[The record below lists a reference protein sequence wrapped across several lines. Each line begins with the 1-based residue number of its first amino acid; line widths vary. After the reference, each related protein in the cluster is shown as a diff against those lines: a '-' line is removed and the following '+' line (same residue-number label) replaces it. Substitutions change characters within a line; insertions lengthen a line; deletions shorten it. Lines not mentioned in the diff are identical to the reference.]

1 MSVSR
6 RRFLKSGAVVS
17 AVLLL
22 KPDTFIFG
30 QKSQSNT
37 SLKPVQSSLKPVQS
51 ALKPV
56 QSYSREMF
64 EPYIGDNFRVRVGK
78 QTIDLKLVALE
89 DMQRASHGITTGRI
103 ARTDCF
109 SLRFHTTKRLPAT
122 AKIHKL
128 KHRKIGSFDLFMTQ
142 SKKGAKFRHTAIVN
156 QLV

>member
-6 RRFLKSGAVVS
+6 RRFLKSSAVMS

-22 KPDTFIFG
+22 KPGTFIFG
-30 QKSQSNT
+30 QKAQSNT
-37 SLKPVQSSLKPVQS
+37 SLKS
-51 ALKPV
+51 V

-78 QTIDLKLVALE
+78 QMIVLKLVALE

-109 SLRFHTTKRLPAT
+109 SLRFHGVTRLPAT
-122 AKIHKL
+122 AQLHKL
-128 KHRKIGSFDLFMTQ
+128 KHSKLGSFDLFMTQ

-156 QLV
+156 HLV

>member
-6 RRFLKSGAVVS
+6 RRFLKSGAVMS

-30 QKSQSNT
+30 QNSQSNT
-37 SLKPVQSSLKPVQS
+37 SLKPVQS
-51 ALKPV
+51 
-56 QSYSREMF
+56 YTREMF

-78 QTIDLKLVALE
+78 QMIDLKLVALE

-109 SLRFHTTKRLPAT
+109 SLRFHAATRLPAT
-122 AKIHKL
+122 AKVHKL
-128 KHRKIGSFDLFMTQ
+128 KHRKLGSFDLFMTQ

>member
-6 RRFLKSGAVVS
+6 RRFLKSSAVMS

-22 KPDTFIFG
+22 KPSTFIFG
-30 QKSQSNT
+30 QKAQSDTKKAQSNT
-37 SLKPVQSSLKPVQS
+37 SLKS
-51 ALKPV
+51 V

-78 QTIDLKLVALE
+78 HMIVLKLVALE

-109 SLRFHTTKRLPAT
+109 SLRFHGVTRLPAN
-122 AKIHKL
+122 AQLHKL
-128 KHRKIGSFDLFMTQ
+128 KHRKLGSFDLFMTQ
-142 SKKGAKFRHTAIVN
+142 SKKGAKFRYTAIVN

>member
-6 RRFLKSGAVVS
+6 RRFLKSGAVMS

-30 QKSQSNT
+30 QKSLSNT
-37 SLKPVQSSLKPVQS
+37 SP
-51 ALKPV
+51 KPV

-78 QTIDLKLVALE
+78 QIVNLKLVALE
-89 DMQRASHGITTGRI
+89 DMQRVSHKITTGRI
-103 ARTDCF
+103 ARTDSF
-109 SLRFHTTKRLPAT
+109 SLRFHATRRLPAT
-122 AKIHKL
+122 AKIRQLNHSKL
-128 KHRKIGSFDLFMTQ
+128 GTFDLFMTQ

-156 QLV
+156 HLV